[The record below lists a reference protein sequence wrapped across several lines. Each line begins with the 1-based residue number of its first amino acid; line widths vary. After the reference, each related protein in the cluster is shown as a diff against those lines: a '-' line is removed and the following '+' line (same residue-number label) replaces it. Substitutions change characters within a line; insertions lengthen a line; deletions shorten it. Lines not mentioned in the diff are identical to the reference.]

1 MQLQSSS
8 SPAQPPSLPARFWVP
23 AASVTVARRPPGG
36 LGPPRDAGGSQAVL
50 NRAAAL
56 GAPKRDSI
64 YPAQRLGV
72 GREERTLPP
81 TFLVAAGRPAAAS
94 ARGGSSAGAS
104 GAQALKMASLGLRVV
119 PPWLHRWVRG
129 KLAGRAPLS
138 GKAEEGG
145 RGSKRRSLI

>member
-1 MQLQSSS
+1 M
-8 SPAQPPSLPARFWVP
+8 
-23 AASVTVARRPPGG
+23 TVARRPAGG
-36 LGPPRDAGGSQAVL
+36 QGPPRDAGGSQAVL

-94 ARGGSSAGAS
+94 AQGGSSAGAS
-104 GAQALKMASLGLRVV
+104 GAQALKMAS
-119 PPWLHRWVRG
+119 PWLHCWVRG

-145 RGSKRRSLI
+145 RGSERRSLI